1 MQSRHMQC
9 HSRTHEESN
18 TATYSRTN
26 FGAYSEADTTSQST
40 SFKQT
45 FISTNCAT
53 FDETDRYAYY

>member
-1 MQSRHMQC
+1 MQC
-9 HSRTHEESN
+9 YSRTHEESI
-18 TATYSRTN
+18 ATTYFRTI
-26 FGAYSEADTTSQST
+26 FKSYSEADTASQST